1 MQTKILGTTL
11 PVLECV
17 LSAGEA
23 VIGEAGRMSW
33 MSEDVTMATSTA
45 YAGGSGGI
53 MGAIKRVAGGGTLFT
68 SSYTAGGSGGLVAF
82 STTIPGQILPI
93 SVTPAQDYIVHRHGF
108 LAATNG
114 VALSSAFQQS
124 LGGALFGGEGFIL
137 QRVGGTCDA
146 WIQLQGE
153 VVTYDLAPGQNL
165 FVHPAHIG
173 MFTEGTQFSITTIK
187 GLKNKFFGG
196 EFFLVKL
203 TGPGKVW
210 LQSLTLQGLAQ
221 DLMPYLPT
229 GEAAGGGG
237 VAGGLIG
244 GLLKG

>member
-17 LSAGEA
+17 LSAGEV

-33 MSEDVTMATSTA
+33 MSEDVAMATSTS
-45 YAGGSGGI
+45 YAGGSGGF

-68 SSYTAGGSGGLVAF
+68 SSYTAGGAGGLVAF
-82 STTIPGQILPI
+82 STTIPGQILPVNV
-93 SVTPAQDYIVHRHGF
+93 SPGHDYIVHRHGF

-114 VALSSAFQQS
+114 VQLSSAFQQS

-137 QRVGGTCDA
+137 QRVGGQCDA

-153 VVTYDLAPGQNL
+153 IVTYDLAPGQNL

-173 MFTEGTQFSITTIK
+173 MFTDGTQFSITTIK

-196 EFFLVKL
+196 EFFLVKM

-210 LQSLTLQGLAQ
+210 LQSLTLSGLAQ

-229 GEAAGGGG
+229 GESGGSSIAGG
-237 VAGGLIG
+237 VLG